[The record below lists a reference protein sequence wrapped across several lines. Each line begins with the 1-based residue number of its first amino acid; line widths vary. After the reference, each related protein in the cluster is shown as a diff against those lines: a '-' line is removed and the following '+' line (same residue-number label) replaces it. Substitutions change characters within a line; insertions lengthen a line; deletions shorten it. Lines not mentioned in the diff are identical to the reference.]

1 VNGLLR
7 LTRAIDALNLKV
19 GKGLFWLVFAAVV
32 ISAAN
37 AVVRKTFSMSS
48 NAFLEVQWYLF
59 AAVFLLG
66 AGHVMLLNEHVRI
79 DVVSQSLSR
88 RTQIWIDILGLLIF
102 VIPLS
107 VYIMWLTVPMTL
119 TAYQSGEMS
128 TNAGGLI
135 RWPSYLMI
143 PLGFL
148 LLGLQAVSEIIK
160 RIAFLR
166 GAGPDPQHAVQQ
178 RKDSDALADDLRR
191 EAAAREHV

>member
-1 VNGLLR
+1 MNGLLK

-37 AVVRKTFSMSS
+37 ALVRKTFSMSS

-88 RTQIWIDILGLLIF
+88 RTQIWIDIIGLLVF

-107 VYIMWLTVPMTL
+107 VYKFI
-119 TAYQSGEMS
+119 
-128 TNAGGLI
+128 
-135 RWPSYLMI
+135 
-143 PLGFL
+143 
-148 LLGLQAVSEIIK
+148 
-160 RIAFLR
+160 
-166 GAGPDPQHAVQQ
+166 
-178 RKDSDALADDLRR
+178 
-191 EAAAREHV
+191 

>member
-1 VNGLLR
+1 MNGLLK

-37 AVVRKTFSMSS
+37 ALVRKTFSMSS

-88 RTQIWIDILGLLIF
+88 RTQIWIDIIGLLVF
-102 VIPLS
+102 EIPLS
-107 VYIMWLTVPMTL
+107 VYIMWLTVPLTW
-119 TAYQSGEMS
+119 TAYQTGEMS

-135 RWPSYLMI
+135 RWPSYLMM

-160 RIAFLR
+160 RVAFLR
-166 GAGPDPQHAVQQ
+166 GVGPDPQLAVQQ

-191 EAAAREHV
+191 EAAAREQA

>member
-1 VNGLLR
+1 MNGLLK
-7 LTRAIDALNLKV
+7 LTRAIDSLNLKV

-37 AVVRKTFSMSS
+37 ALVRKTFSMSS

-79 DVVSQSLSR
+79 DVVSQSMSR

-107 VYIMWLTVPMTL
+107 VYIMWLTVPLTW

-128 TNAGGLI
+128 TNAGGLV
-135 RWPSYLMI
+135 RWPSYLMM

-160 RIAFLR
+160 RVAFLR
-166 GAGPDPQHAVQQ
+166 GAAPDPQLAVQQ

-191 EAAAREHV
+191 EAAAREQA

>member
-1 VNGLLR
+1 VNGLLK

-37 AVVRKTFSMSS
+37 ALVRKTFSMSS

-88 RTQIWIDILGLLIF
+88 RTQIWIDIIGLLVF

-107 VYIMWLTVPMTL
+107 VYIMWLTVPLTW
-119 TAYQSGEMS
+119 TAYQTGEMS

-135 RWPSYLMI
+135 RWPSYLMM

-166 GAGPDPQHAVQQ
+166 GVGPDPQLAVQQ

-191 EAAAREHV
+191 EAAAREQA

>member
-1 VNGLLR
+1 MNGLLG
-7 LTRAIDALNLKV
+7 LSRAIDSLNLKV

-32 ISAAN
+32 ISAVN
-37 AVVRKTFSMSS
+37 ALVRKTFSMSS

-79 DVVSQSLSR
+79 DVVSQSMSR
-88 RTQIWIDILGLLIF
+88 RTQIWVDILGLLIF

-107 VYIMWLTVPMTL
+107 LYIMWLTVPL
-119 TAYQSGEMS
+119 TWVAYQSGEMS

-160 RIAFLR
+160 RAAFLR
-166 GAGPDPQHAVQQ
+166 GVGPDPQLAVQQ
-178 RKDSDALADDLRR
+178 RKDTAALADELRR
-191 EAAAREHV
+191 EAAAREQA

>member
-1 VNGLLR
+1 MNGLLK

-37 AVVRKTFSMSS
+37 ALVRKTFSMSS

>member
-1 VNGLLR
+1 MNGLLK

-37 AVVRKTFSMSS
+37 ALVRKTFSMSS

-88 RTQIWIDILGLLIF
+88 RTQIWIDIIGLLVF

-107 VYIMWLTVPMTL
+107 VYIMWLTVPLTW
-119 TAYQSGEMS
+119 TAYQTGEMS

-135 RWPSYLMI
+135 RWPSYLMM

-160 RIAFLR
+160 RVAFLR
-166 GAGPDPQHAVQQ
+166 GVGPDPQLAVQQ

-191 EAAAREHV
+191 EAAAREQA

>member
-1 VNGLLR
+1 MNGLLK

-37 AVVRKTFSMSS
+37 ALVRKTFSMSS

-88 RTQIWIDILGLLIF
+88 RTQIWIDIIGLLVF

-107 VYIMWLTVPMTL
+107 VYIMWLTVPLTW
-119 TAYQSGEMS
+119 TAYQTGEMS
-128 TNAGGLI
+128 SNAGGLI
-135 RWPSYLMI
+135 RWPSYLMM

-166 GAGPDPQHAVQQ
+166 GVGPDPQLAVQQ

-191 EAAAREHV
+191 EAAAREQA

>member
-1 VNGLLR
+1 MTLLLKLSRLIDWINERVAKAAFWLVLVMTLISAGNATMRFTVNYSSNGLLE
-7 LTRAIDALNLKV
+7 I
-19 GKGLFWLVFAAVV
+19 
-32 ISAAN
+32 
-37 AVVRKTFSMSS
+37 
-48 NAFLEVQWYLF
+48 QWYLF

-88 RTQIWIDILGLLIF
+88 RTQIWIDIIGLLVF

-107 VYIMWLTVPMTL
+107 VYIMWLTVPLTW
-119 TAYQSGEMS
+119 TAYQTGEMS

-135 RWPSYLMI
+135 RWPSYLMM

-166 GAGPDPQHAVQQ
+166 GVGPDPQLAVQQ

-191 EAAAREHV
+191 EAAAREQA

>member
-1 VNGLLR
+1 MNGLLR

-107 VYIMWLTVPMTL
+107 VYIMWLTVPMIL

>member
-1 VNGLLR
+1 MNGLLK

-37 AVVRKTFSMSS
+37 ALVRKTFSMSS

-88 RTQIWIDILGLLIF
+88 RTQIWIDIIGLLVF

-107 VYIMWLTVPMTL
+107 VYIMWLTVPLTW
-119 TAYQSGEMS
+119 TAYQTGEMS

-135 RWPSYLMI
+135 RWPSYLMM

-166 GAGPDPQHAVQQ
+166 GVGPDPQLAVQQ

-191 EAAAREHV
+191 EAAAREQA

>member
-1 VNGLLR
+1 MNGLLR

-166 GAGPDPQHAVQQ
+166 GAGPDPQLAVQQ

>member
-1 VNGLLR
+1 MNGLLR

>member
-1 VNGLLR
+1 MNGLLK

-19 GKGLFWLVFAAVV
+19 GKGLFWLVFAAVI

-37 AVVRKTFSMSS
+37 ALVRKTFSMSS

-88 RTQIWIDILGLLIF
+88 RTQIWIDIIGLLVF

-107 VYIMWLTVPMTL
+107 VYIMWLTVPLTW
-119 TAYQSGEMS
+119 TAYQTGEMS

-135 RWPSYLMI
+135 RWPSYLMM

-166 GAGPDPQHAVQQ
+166 GVGPDPQLAVQQ

-191 EAAAREHV
+191 EAAAREQA